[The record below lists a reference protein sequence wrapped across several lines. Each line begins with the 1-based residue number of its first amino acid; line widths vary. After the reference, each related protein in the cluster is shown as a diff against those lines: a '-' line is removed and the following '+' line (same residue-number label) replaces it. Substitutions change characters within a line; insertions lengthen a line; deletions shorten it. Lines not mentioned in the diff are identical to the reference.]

1 MVTDLTTGDPFRV
14 IWRFSLPMI
23 LSMIFQQMYQLADG
37 MIAGRY
43 IGMDALGA
51 VGASH
56 SITTLFLAAA
66 TGSAIGVS
74 VVVSQQFGAKDLKQ
88 VHHAVS
94 TAVRTLMA
102 FAAILTLVDY
112 PLSGALLQLLGT
124 PDELM
129 EFSRLYLQIYVLG
142 IPFLFLYNLANGIFN
157 ALGDSK
163 TPLYFLILSSVL
175 NVILDILLVVQF
187 DLDIFGIAFAT
198 WLARGIA
205 GVAAI
210 CLVLRRVRALCPPVE
225 KKFDK
230 ALCYEMM
237 RIGIPTII
245 QQSCTGLG
253 QMSVQSVINGYGH
266 AVVAGY
272 SAAFKINTLV
282 MMSMNSLSSAV
293 SSYVAQ
299 NLGAKDLARI
309 RQGIRVGL
317 KLMLTMGILVVVTL
331 LAGGSFWIQ
340 VFLEEGVNEMAIQAG
355 TGFLYIVSPAYLL
368 VAFKFVSD
376 ATLRGIGAMKEFM
389 VANFADLFMR
399 IIFSIVMSH
408 FFGYLGIWWVWPMA
422 WLVGTSLSMG
432 FCFKKMRFLQK
443 NL

>member
-1 MVTDLTTGDPFRV
+1 MVTDLTKGDPFRV

-74 VVVSQQFGAKDLKQ
+74 VVVSQQFGAKDLQQ

-94 TAVRTLMA
+94 TAVCTLMA
-102 FAAILTLVDY
+102 FAAILTLIDY

-129 EFSRLYLQIYVLG
+129 AYSRLYLQIYVLG

-157 ALGDSK
+157 ALGDSR

-175 NVILDILLVVQF
+175 NVVLDIVLVVQF
-187 DLDIFGIAFAT
+187 GLDIFGIALAT

-210 CLVLRRVRALCPPVE
+210 CLVLHRVRALCPPV
-225 KKFDK
+225 KKRFDK
-230 ALCYEMM
+230 ALCCEMM

-266 AVVAGY
+266 AIVAGY

-299 NLGAKDLARI
+299 NLGAKDLTRI
-309 RQGIRVGL
+309 RQGMRVGL
-317 KLMLTMGILVVVTL
+317 KLMLAAAALVVAVL
-331 LAGGSFWIQ
+331 LAGGSFWIRA
-340 VFLEEGVNEMAIQAG
+340 FLEESADTMAIQAG

-376 ATLRGIGAMKEFM
+376 AALRGMGAMKEFM
-389 VANFADLFMR
+389 IANFADLIMR
-399 IIFSIVMSH
+399 VVFSIIMSQW
-408 FFGYLGIWWVWPMA
+408 FGYIGIWWVWPMA
-422 WLVGTSLSMG
+422 WLVGTSLSAV
-432 FCFKKMRFLQK
+432 FYLKKVRFLQE